1 MHSYEI
7 KDAFVREMEKLTNG
21 VRKSDCSKVVHVRIT
36 FESNSEVQTTQAC
49 TILNNSRKEA

>member
-36 FESNSEVQTTQAC
+36 FESNSEV
-49 TILNNSRKEA
+49 